1 MQAEVKQG
9 RNSLTIDEQY
19 ISFKARMSKRRTK
32 VERIA
37 DMLTKNLGSMQFLV
51 FHAIWFS
58 LWIVINIGL
67 TPIKPF
73 DPYPF
78 GFLTLVVSL
87 EAIFFSIV
95 ILISENREQKI
106 SDIREEMTL
115 VLLRVIEQQIRD
127 LAKQAKS
134 KGKHRPRA
142 EVIMQKTETLEID
155 ALEDVIEQ
163 EVDNS

>member
-1 MQAEVKQG
+1 MQRQYKDKHD
-9 RNSLTIDEQY
+9 SFSSIDEQY
-19 ISFKARMSKRRTK
+19 VSFKARMSQKRTK

-51 FHAIWFS
+51 FHFIWFA
-58 LWIVINIGL
+58 LWIIINLGL

-106 SDIREEMTL
+106 SDIREELTL
-115 VLLRVIEQQIRD
+115 VLLKVIEQQIRE
-127 LAKQAKS
+127 LS
-134 KGKHRPRA
+134 GKKRLRKPK
-142 EVIMQKTETLEID
+142 EEIVMKKTETLEIE
-155 ALEDVIEQ
+155 ALENVIEQ
-163 EVDNS
+163 EVDNT